1 MKKLGLSNKVE
12 VAMRINSSALI
23 SVFFAREIESFSH
36 VFESQDDIIKST
48 WVAAELF
55 FLK

>member
-1 MKKLGLSNKVE
+1 MKRINKVK
-12 VAMRINSSALI
+12 VGMRINSSTLI
-23 SVFFAREIESFSH
+23 TIFFAREIESFSH

-48 WVAAELF
+48 GVDAELF